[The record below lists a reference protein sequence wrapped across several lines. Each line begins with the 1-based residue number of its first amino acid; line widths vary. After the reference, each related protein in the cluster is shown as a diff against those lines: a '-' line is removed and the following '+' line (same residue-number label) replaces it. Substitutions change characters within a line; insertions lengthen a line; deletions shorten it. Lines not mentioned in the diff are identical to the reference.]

1 MKELMYV
8 FFKIAEEVYGL
19 TQTWN
24 LESMVV
30 VVVWMLRQ
38 IFLVQLLQVG

>member
-8 FFKIAEEVYGL
+8 FFKITEEVYGL